1 LSDDRS
7 CWVVARLMQSCD
19 DDIITS
25 GSAKGIDVVI
35 GKAAVIGVRAPRL
48 ASPMLESAPHH
59 EPNPVAS
66 KVR

>member
-1 LSDDRS
+1 
-7 CWVVARLMQSCD
+7 MQSCD